1 MTYIYIHGRGGPYD
15 IPVGGQ
21 NYTFSVPMPPKPS
34 NFPTQV
40 QLRYHV
46 IDLPFGGPAP
56 TLSTNIQGN
65 NALVVYPL
73 TSFPASADNKFGAI
87 VAAKWINPF
96 LQTPTQGFRTLKVTF
111 DSITINEDHDSIS
124 AEWDNLWVGVNGKW
138 IELSGPL
145 GHYGLHDADNGEQ
158 FTFPAGGKSVTVIV
172 PETGELKIKT
182 TGWEDD
188 NDGYYGEKLVDCY
201 FGGCSIPIGA
211 LNDNDKIGFVSSVHT
226 AADNFAWR

>member
-1 MTYIYIHGRGGPYD
+1 
-15 IPVGGQ
+15 
-21 NYTFSVPMPPKPS
+21 MPPKPS

-40 QLRYHV
+40 QLRYNV

-56 TLSTNIQGN
+56 TVSTNIQGN

-73 TSFPASADNKFGAI
+73 SSIPASADNKFGAT

-96 LQTPTQGFRTLKVTF
+96 FPTPTQGFRTLNETF
-111 DSITINEDHDSIS
+111 DSIKINEDHDYFS

-145 GHYGLHDADNGEQ
+145 GRYGLHDADNGDL
-158 FTFPAGGKSVTVIV
+158 FTFPAGGKSVTVTV

-182 TGWEDD
+182 SRVSRRPRKQPLGQPPQ
-188 NDGYYGEKLVDCY
+188 V
-201 FGGCSIPIGA
+201 
-211 LNDNDKIGFVSSVHT
+211 VSSLLSRGSVAGKIQQSGDRRRVASNPSPGRQQAPPSHRRS
-226 AADNFAWR
+226 NSW